1 MWLKIFGTTIL
12 GIIVASVLGVL
23 FLGTD
28 TFIHRKIP
36 DTRLTSFEGENEI
49 PHTNIE
55 SDGTKNTISDTT
67 TQQKKKYFIP
77 GVLVDDTDAHLG
89 IQNLRFG
96 TETECMYVIDDVV
109 LRTIVGLGIHSPKI
123 VDVLKDSVIEKT
135 SWYTAISEIGNWY
148 SCGKKLTL
156 SFDEGDG
163 TSVDYEALTNDG
175 WNRQLSQDLQI
186 GTYIVPLTMMVSG
199 GASGSTDIFMR
210 TSTGATPTVQFL
222 VVNQRLLRLYEEDGV
237 RTCPCREEYII
248 FLSESYPYGN
258 LLPLVE
264 DFANKTLE

>member
-12 GIIVASVLGVL
+12 GIIVASILGVL

-49 PHTNIE
+49 LHTNIE
-55 SDGTKNTISDTT
+55 SDSTKNTISDTT

-77 GVLVDDTDAHLG
+77 GVFEDDTDAHLG

-123 VDVLKDSVIEKT
+123 ADVLKDSVIEKT

-156 SFDEGDG
+156 SFDEGDE
-163 TSVDYEALTNDG
+163 TSVDYEALTDDG
-175 WNRQLSQDLQI
+175 WNRQVSQDLQI

-210 TSTGATPTVQFL
+210 TSTGTTPTVQFL
-222 VVNQRLLRLYEEDGV
+222 AVNQRLLRLYEEDGV

-258 LLPLVE
+258 LLPLIE